1 MSTMND
7 YEVTNLL
14 LTTNHVGIIQQPQI
28 NQITESGDILTLDVL
43 KNKINEIIQLLN
55 NAEITKWRS
64 VYHD

>member
-55 NAEITKWRS
+55 TGEITT
-64 VYHD
+64 

>member
-43 KNKINEIIQLLN
+43 KIKSM
-55 NAEITKWRS
+55 R
-64 VYHD
+64 